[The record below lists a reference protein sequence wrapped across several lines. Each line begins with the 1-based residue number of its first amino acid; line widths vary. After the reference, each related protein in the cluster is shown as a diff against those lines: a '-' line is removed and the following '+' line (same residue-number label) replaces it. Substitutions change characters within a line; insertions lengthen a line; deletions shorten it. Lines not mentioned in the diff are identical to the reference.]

1 MTVLSSVIAPADTSA
16 DSCLVIPP
24 KCLMHTHQELEARV
38 GIEPTDEAF
47 AEPCLTT
54 WLPRH
59 GDAKLNFLL
68 GLTQV
73 YFAAISGGIRGQGG
87 FSATD

>member
-1 MTVLSSVIAPADTSA
+1 ML
-16 DSCLVIPP
+16 L
-24 KCLMHTHQELEARV
+24 KQLELEAEI

-59 GDAKLNFLL
+59 HRNNIVVLFGRRIKFKFLAVL
-68 GLTQV
+68 AQGVRQNLFRHRV
-73 YFAAISGGIRGQGG
+73 KEGRFVWRGG
-87 FSATD
+87 

>member
-1 MTVLSSVIAPADTSA
+1 ML
-16 DSCLVIPP
+16 L
-24 KCLMHTHQELEARV
+24 KQLELEARV

-59 GDAKLNFLL
+59 SKKNNVIFFAVWSKLSFDSVKTL
-68 GLTQV
+68 
-73 YFAAISGGIRGQGG
+73 
-87 FSATD
+87 